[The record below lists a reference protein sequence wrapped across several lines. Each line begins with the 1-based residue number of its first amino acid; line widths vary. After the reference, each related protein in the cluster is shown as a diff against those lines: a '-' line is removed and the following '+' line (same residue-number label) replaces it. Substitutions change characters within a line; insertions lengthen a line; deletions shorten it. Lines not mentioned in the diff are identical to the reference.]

1 MASHIWPNPPTSHT
15 PSPQVFR
22 QGDPGDSFYVVE
34 DGTFSITNEEGA
46 EVAKCSKG
54 QCFGELAL
62 LRQEARCGGVGWEPG
77 CVGWYLRCSFCV
89 AAAGCQLGAGE
100 VVVGWLVGWLG
111 PWLCGSDLWG
121 LNESN

>member
-1 MASHIWPNPPTSHT
+1 M
-15 PSPQVFR
+15 FR

-62 LRQEARCGGVGWEPG
+62 LRQEARYGTGRGLGRDPACLTLG
-77 CVGWYLRCSFCV
+77 LR
-89 AAAGCQLGAGE
+89 
-100 VVVGWLVGWLG
+100 G
-111 PWLCGSDLWG
+111 PVS
-121 LNESN
+121 